1 MKKTF
6 PKQTNWFSLPSLF
19 TVRKYSYQQEIPSG
33 IYGTLNPFCCITSF
47 SRSLRRITMHVYG
60 AFCIHYRRKVK
71 NTSIGSNHDICHEFS
86 ARPYSFQDRIGHG
99 IGPSL
104 RRMIQHYLEPGDK
117 NTITSSAVRS
127 GIYMKLCYVKI
138 TSRLHIFGHTLPKQR
153 LTCFP

>member
-1 MKKTF
+1 
-6 PKQTNWFSLPSLF
+6 
-19 TVRKYSYQQEIPSG
+19 
-33 IYGTLNPFCCITSF
+33 
-47 SRSLRRITMHVYG
+47 MHVYG

-138 TSRLHIFGHTLPKQR
+138 TSRLHIFGHTHAAKTKTDLFSLNAITCILKE
-153 LTCFP
+153 LTSQLSLR